1 LGPTA
6 ARIGVAWIYFPDAA
20 WDLGTSDTHFASW
33 FSVDFPPVASEMTL
47 AGALLYLLALV
58 AIGLATLRHN
68 RTASDFF
75 LAGKRIGL
83 VPLTF
88 TTMASIMSGFVFV
101 GGPGLFYEVGM
112 GSFWIIISSSFT
124 GALMCW
130 VLAKPLQEMA
140 HKHGCLTIPELL
152 GARFN
157 CRVSSSL
164 ATVAI
169 LLGVMG
175 YLAVQLQALGVI
187 LSSLLSISV
196 TSAILIGVG
205 FLAFYSIAGGMLAT
219 IYTDMLQGIIMLWAA
234 TLLFVFALDSAGG
247 MSTISL
253 SLLKSQPEVVLP
265 WGTVGPVACLS
276 WFFVFSIGSLGQPHV
291 VNRFMMARDLRVFRY
306 FPLILA
312 IAMIVCG
319 LIWLGVGLS
328 VKSLVYQGLLSPLG
342 HPDQAITT
350 FIDHFAPAWLAIL
363 AYVGIV
369 AAIMSTADSFVN
381 VGAAALTRDLPRILG
396 LNLKNEVLW
405 ARVGV
410 MALFAAAV
418 LFVFQVKTLV
428 GYLGVFSFG
437 TLAACL
443 VPALA
448 LGLNWDGANRVGV
461 MLSLVTGLLSSILLE
476 VLDRVGVYASEIPPA
491 AFSLCASL
499 MVFLISSWAV
509 QRRDTR

>member
-1 LGPTA
+1 
-6 ARIGVAWIYFPDAA
+6 
-20 WDLGTSDTHFASW
+20 
-33 FSVDFPPVASEMTL
+33 
-47 AGALLYLLALV
+47 V
-58 AIGLATLRHN
+58 AIGLVTLRHN

-88 TTMASIMSGFVFV
+88 STMASIMSGFVFV

-130 VLAKPLQEMA
+130 VLAKPLHEMA
-140 HKHGCLTIPELL
+140 HGHGCLTIPELL
-152 GARFN
+152 RTRFN

-164 ATVAI
+164 SSVAI
-169 LLGVMG
+169 LLGVLG

-187 LSSLLSISV
+187 LSSLLTVSV
-196 TSAILIGVG
+196 TNAVLIGVG
-205 FLAFYSIAGGMLAT
+205 FLAFYSMAGGMLAT
-219 IYTDMLQGIIMLWAA
+219 IYTDMLQGVIMLWAA

-253 SLLKSQPEVVLP
+253 SLLKSQPEAVLP
-265 WGTVGPVACLS
+265 WGTVGPITCLS
-276 WFFVFSIGSLGQPHV
+276 WFLVFSVGSLGQPHV
-291 VNRFMMARDLRVFRY
+291 VNRFMMAKDLRVFRY

-312 IAMIVCG
+312 MSMIVCG
-319 LIWLGVGLS
+319 LIWLGVGLA
-328 VKSLVYQGLLSPLG
+328 VKSLVYQGLLTPLE
-342 HPDQAITT
+342 HPDQAITM
-350 FIDHFAPAWLAIL
+350 FIDHFTPAWLAIL

-381 VGAAALTRDLPRILG
+381 VGAAALTRDLPRALG
-396 LNLKNEVLW
+396 LHLRNEVFW

-410 MALFAAAV
+410 LILFAAAV

-437 TLAACL
+437 TFAACL
-443 VPALA
+443 VPALV
-448 LGLNWDGANRVGV
+448 LGLNWERANRFGV
-461 MLSLVTGLLSSILLE
+461 LLSIVTGLVLSIVFE
-476 VLDRVGVYASEIPPA
+476 GLDRAGVYTSDIPS
-491 AFSLCASL
+491 AFFALCVSLL
-499 MVFLISSWAV
+499 VFLIGSWSTQKRGAS
-509 QRRDTR
+509 Q